1 MRRVTGGARTY
12 DLWAFAGGRFILGSV
27 VLRSFRQQAIAYAL
41 SEYSDAPIFKLG
53 QLRGS
58 ALVPGTSVLM
68 PETPQPSAL
77 VGGRSPGL
85 CSV

>member
-41 SEYSDAPIFKLG
+41 SEYSAYLSQKREP
-53 QLRGS
+53 
-58 ALVPGTSVLM
+58 TS
-68 PETPQPSAL
+68 
-77 VGGRSPGL
+77 GL
-85 CSV
+85 EPPTCSSYE